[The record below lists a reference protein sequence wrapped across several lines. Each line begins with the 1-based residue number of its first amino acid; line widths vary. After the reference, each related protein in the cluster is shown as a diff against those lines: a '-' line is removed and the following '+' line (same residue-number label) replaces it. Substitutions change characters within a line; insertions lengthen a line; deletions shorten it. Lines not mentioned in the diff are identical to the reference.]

1 VTSATGKG
9 ARAPSK
15 HDALA
20 ITALVSAFVIPPL
33 ALILGPVSIVNA
45 HRDGRDASGLAIA
58 ATALG
63 ALFAATWV
71 AVVIALAVTASH
83 HATSSAA
90 ALVLWLA

>member
-1 VTSATGKG
+1 MTTNTGKG

-20 ITALVSAFVIPPL
+20 ITAFVSAFLLPPL
-33 ALILGPVSIVNA
+33 ALLLGPVSIVNA
-45 HRDGRDASGLAIA
+45 HRDGREASWMAIA

-71 AVVIALAVTASH
+71 AVAIALAVTASH
-83 HATSSAA
+83 HA
-90 ALVLWLA
+90 ALAP